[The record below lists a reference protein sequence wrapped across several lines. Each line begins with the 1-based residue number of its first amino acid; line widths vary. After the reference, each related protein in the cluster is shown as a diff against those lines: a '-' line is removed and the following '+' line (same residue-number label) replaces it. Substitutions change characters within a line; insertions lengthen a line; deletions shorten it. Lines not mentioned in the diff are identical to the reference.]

1 MRRPANR
8 LIVLFAA
15 ALVSGCNPDPA
26 NAPPAETAPA
36 DPGVRPEFKARTG
49 LALKKKK
56 KEPGNARPR
65 ESAVKAD
72 PNL

>member
-15 ALVSGCNPDPA
+15 ALVSGCNPDPP
-26 NAPPAETAPA
+26 NAPPAEIAPA
-36 DPGVRPEFKARTG
+36 DPGVRPELKARTG

-56 KEPGNARPR
+56 KEPGNARPKDA
-65 ESAVKAD
+65 AVKPN